1 MCLAHEETRIM
12 DSQYLAALE
21 ALNSLAATIGRE
33 ALESTQAH
41 GAKEKRLAESQAEL
55 SGESQALKRE
65 SSGFGSPRFA
75 GLARVGAAYASFLL
89 NGKVN
94 DREGAQARDA
104 AEAAARSFVASF
116 TAQSDKSA
124 KGGKN
129 AGYVS
134 TIRLGD
140 AAPTLIAALNRRVK
154 YWEYAADS
162 YKADSNMTPAE
173 KARMIAE
180 SDRFT
185 KLAKLC
191 PAVEGGNPDID
202 GKRATHSGRPSR
214 MVNGVALPYK
224 GATNR
229 DSQLAEASRL
239 YAQHGDA
246 FLRDDVLDAFL
257 DNGGKLEKTVT
268 IEGEAGKALALVEFL
283 QANGGSRSQDSA
295 FLQMAQMV
303 LTRITREGFK
313 DSVAAAF
320 DAGAVT
326 PSVET
331 ESDAP
336 GVAFGAPV
344 VAAEAPAPASKGKK
358 KGGSL

>member
-1 MCLAHEETRIM
+1 M

-75 GLARVGAAYASFLL
+75 GLARVGQAYATFLIH
-89 NGKVN
+89 GKVN
-94 DREGAQARDA
+94 DFEGAQARDA

-116 TAQSDKSA
+116 TAQTDKSKA
-124 KGGKN
+124 GGKH
-129 AGYVS
+129 AGYVN

-154 YWEYAADS
+154 YWENAADA
-162 YKADSNMTPAE
+162 YKADAAMAPAE

-180 SDRFT
+180 SNRFT
-185 KLAKLC
+185 QIAKAC
-191 PAVEGGNPDID
+191 PVVEGGTMTKDDKP
-202 GKRATHSGRPSR
+202 ATHAGRPSKT
-214 MVNGVALPYK
+214 VNGIALPYK

-239 YAQHGDA
+239 YAQHGEA

-268 IEGEAGKALALVEFL
+268 IEGEAGKALALVEWL
-283 QANGGSRSQDSA
+283 QTNGGSRSQDSA
-295 FLQMAQMV
+295 FFQMAQMV

-313 DSVAAAF
+313 DSIAAAF

-326 PSVET
+326 PPAEV

>member
-1 MCLAHEETRIM
+1 M
-12 DSQYLAALE
+12 DSQYLSALE
-21 ALNSLAATIGRE
+21 TLNALAATIGRE

-75 GLARVGAAYASFLL
+75 GLARVGQAYATFLIH
-89 NGKVN
+89 GKVN
-94 DREGAQARDA
+94 DFEGAQARDA

-116 TAQSDKSA
+116 TAQTDKSA
-124 KGGKN
+124 KGGKH
-129 AGYVS
+129 AGYTT

-140 AAPTLIAALNRRVK
+140 SAQTLIAALNRRVK
-154 YWEYAADS
+154 YWENAADS
-162 YKADSNMTPAE
+162 YKADSNMSPAE

-202 GKRATHSGRPSR
+202 GKRATHTGRPSKT
-214 MVNGVALPYK
+214 VNGIALPYK

-239 YAQHGDA
+239 YMQHGEA

-257 DNGGKLEKTVT
+257 DNGGKHEKTVT

-326 PSVET
+326 PQVEA
-331 ESDAP
+331 ESEPDAP

-344 VAAEAPAPASKGKK
+344 ATAEAPTPSGKGRKR
-358 KGGSL
+358 GGSL